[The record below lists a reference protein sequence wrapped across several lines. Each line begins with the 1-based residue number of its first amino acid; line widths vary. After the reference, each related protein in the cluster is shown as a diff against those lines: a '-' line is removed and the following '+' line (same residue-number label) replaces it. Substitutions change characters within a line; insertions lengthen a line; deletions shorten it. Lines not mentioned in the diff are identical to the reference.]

1 METKTK
7 SRVLQEFQEASKTLM
22 NPALKKEKDKG
33 TRVIGYFCSYGP
45 AEIITAAGMIPFR
58 IRAIGSTGTDLSDAY
73 LSNINC
79 SFCRSALNMGL
90 AGDYDFLDG
99 LIVLNNCDHVRRIYD
114 NWRRK
119 IKTPLVQMM
128 SLPKKISDPS
138 IQWYYDELKIV
149 KKAIEDKFNVKITDD
164 KLREAIKLH
173 NETRRLQRKL
183 YELRKK
189 DNPPITGADTLAVMV
204 AGSAMPLKQHNQM
217 LKELIDDLS
226 KSEGVGKARAR
237 LLIIGGILDDPEYIK
252 IIENTGG
259 LVVTDVL
266 CFGTKNFRAEVD
278 EKMKDPFAALAKYYI
293 ADRPSCPRMFGD
305 QTRRAQLVK
314 DLVKEF
320 KVDGV
325 IGERLVFCDLWAGEL
340 YMLSDDLKEADIP
353 LLKLDREYL
362 MVGAGQVR
370 TRVQAF
376 IESMGR

>member
-1 METKTK
+1 LETKTK
-7 SRVLQEFQEASKTLM
+7 SRALQEFQAVSKTLM

-33 TRVIGYFCSYGP
+33 TKVIGYFCSYGP

-58 IRAIGSTGTDLSDAY
+58 IRATGSTGTDLSDAY
-73 LSNINC
+73 LSSVNC
-79 SFCRSALNMGL
+79 SFCRNALNLGL
-90 AGDYDFLDG
+90 EGKYDFLDG

-114 NWRRK
+114 NWKRK
-119 IKTPLVQMM
+119 INTPLVQMM
-128 SLPKKISDPS
+128 SLPKKITPQS
-138 IQWYYDELKIV
+138 IQWYNDELNIV
-149 KKAIEDKFNVKITDD
+149 KKAIEDKFGVKITDE
-164 KLREAIKLH
+164 KLKEAIKLH

-189 DNPPITGADTLAVMV
+189 ENPPITGADTLAVMV
-204 AGSAMPLKQHNQM
+204 AATALPLKQYNQM
-217 LKELIDDLS
+217 LKELINELS
-226 KSEGVGKARAR
+226 KSEGVGKAKAR
-237 LLIIGGILDDPEYIK
+237 LLVIGGVIDDPEYVNV
-252 IIENTGG
+252 IESAGG

-266 CFGTKNFRAEVD
+266 CYGTKCFRAEID
-278 EKMKDPFAALAKYYI
+278 EKMKDPIAALAKYYI

-305 QTRRAQLVK
+305 QPRRSQLVK

-325 IGERLVFCDLWAGEL
+325 IGERIVFCDIWAGEI
-340 YMLSDDLKEADIP
+340 YMLDDDLKEAGIP

-362 MVGAGQVR
+362 MAGAGQVR

>member
-7 SRVLQEFQEASKTLM
+7 SRVLQEFHEASKTLL
-22 NPALKKEKDKG
+22 NPALKKEKEKG
-33 TRVIGYFCSYGP
+33 TKVIGYFCGYGP

-58 IRAIGSTGTDLSDAY
+58 IRATGSKGTDLSDAY
-73 LSNINC
+73 LSSINC
-79 SFCRSALNMGL
+79 SFCRNALNMGL

-149 KKAIEDKFNVKITDD
+149 QKAIEDKFNVKITDD
-164 KLREAIKLH
+164 KLQEAIKLH
-173 NETRRLQRKL
+173 NETRHLQREL

-204 AGSAMPLKQHNQM
+204 AGTAMPLKQYNPM
-217 LKELIDDLS
+217 LKELIADLS
-226 KSEGVGKARAR
+226 KSEGVGKAKAR
-237 LLIIGGILDDPEYIK
+237 LLVIGGILDDPEYLK
-252 IIENTGG
+252 IIESTGG

-266 CFGTKNFRAEVD
+266 CFGLKNFRANID
-278 EKMKDPFAALAKYYI
+278 EKMKDPIAALAKYYI
-293 ADRPSCPRMFGD
+293 ADRPACPRMFGD
-305 QTRRAQLVK
+305 QARRAQLVK
-314 DLVKEF
+314 DLIKEF

-325 IGERLVFCDLWAGEL
+325 VGERLVFCDLWAGEL
-340 YMLSDDLKEADIP
+340 YMLSDDLKEVNVP

-362 MVGAGQVR
+362 MAGAGQVR
-370 TRVQAF
+370 TRIQAF

>member
-33 TRVIGYFCSYGP
+33 AKIVGYFCSYGP

-58 IRAIGSTGTDLSDAY
+58 IRAVGSTGTDLSDAY
-73 LSNINC
+73 LSSINC
-79 SFCRSALNMGL
+79 SFCRNALNLGL
-90 AGDYDFLDG
+90 AGEYAFLDG

-119 IKTPLVQMM
+119 INTPFVQMM
-128 SLPKKISDPS
+128 SLPKKITDPS

-149 KKAIEDKFNVKITDD
+149 KKAIEDKFNVKITDA
-164 KLREAIKLH
+164 KLKEAIKLH

-189 DNPPITGADTLAVMV
+189 ENPPITGADTLAVMV
-204 AGSAMPLKQHNQM
+204 AGTALPLKQYNPM
-217 LKELIDDLS
+217 LKELIDELS
-226 KSEGVGKARAR
+226 KGEGVGKAKAR
-237 LLIIGGILDDPEYIK
+237 LLVIGGVIDDPEYIK
-252 IIENTGG
+252 VIESTGG

-266 CFGTKNFRAEVD
+266 CYGTKSFRAEID
-278 EKMKDPFAALAKYYI
+278 EKMKDPIAALAKYYI

-305 QTRRAQLVK
+305 QPRRSQLVK

-325 IGERLVFCDLWAGEL
+325 IGERLVFCDIWAGEI
-340 YMLSDDLKEADIP
+340 YMLDDDLKEAGIP
-353 LLKLDREYL
+353 LLKLDREYI
-362 MVGAGQVR
+362 MAGAGQVR

>member
-1 METKTK
+1 LETKTK
-7 SRVLQEFQEASKTLM
+7 SRALQEFQDVSKTLM

-33 TRVIGYFCSYGP
+33 TKVIGYFCSYGP

-58 IRAIGSTGTDLSDAY
+58 IRATGSTGTDLSDAY
-73 LSNINC
+73 LSSINC
-79 SFCRSALNMGL
+79 SFCRNALNLGL
-90 AGDYDFLDG
+90 EGKYDFLDG

-114 NWRRK
+114 NWKRK
-119 IKTPLVQMM
+119 INTPLVQMM
-128 SLPKKISDPS
+128 SLPKKITPQS
-138 IQWYYDELKIV
+138 IQWYDDELKIV
-149 KKAIEDKFNVKITDD
+149 KKAIEDKFGVKITDA
-164 KLREAIKLH
+164 KLKEAIKLH

-189 DNPPITGADTLAVMV
+189 ENPPITGADTLAVMV
-204 AGSAMPLKQHNQM
+204 AATALPLKQYNQM
-217 LKELIDDLS
+217 LKELINELS
-226 KSEGVGKARAR
+226 KSEGVGKAKAR
-237 LLIIGGILDDPEYIK
+237 LLVIGGVIDDPEYINV
-252 IIENTGG
+252 IESAGG

-266 CFGTKNFRAEVD
+266 CYGTKSFRAEID
-278 EKMKDPFAALAKYYI
+278 EKMKDPLAALAKYYI

-305 QTRRAQLVK
+305 QPRRAQLVK

-325 IGERLVFCDLWAGEL
+325 IGERLVFCDIWAGEI
-340 YMLSDDLKEADIP
+340 YMLDDDLKEAGIP

-362 MVGAGQVR
+362 MAGAGQVR

>member
-7 SRVLQEFQEASKTLM
+7 SRVLQEFQEASKTLL

-33 TRVIGYFCSYGP
+33 TKVIGYFCSYGP

-58 IRAIGSTGTDLSDAY
+58 IRATGSKGTDLSDAY
-73 LSNINC
+73 LSSINC
-79 SFCRSALNMGL
+79 SFCRNALNMAL
-90 AGDYDFLDG
+90 AGEYNFLDG

-119 IKTPLVQMM
+119 VKTPMVQMM
-128 SLPKKISDPS
+128 SLPKKITEPS

-164 KLREAIKLH
+164 KLKEAIKLH

-183 YELRKK
+183 YELKKK

-204 AGSAMPLKQHNQM
+204 AGSAIPLKQYNPM
-217 LKELIDDLS
+217 LKELIDDLG
-226 KSEGVGKARAR
+226 KSEGVGNAKAR
-237 LLIIGGILDDPEYIK
+237 LLIIGGIIDDPEYIK
-252 IIENTGG
+252 VIESTGG

-266 CFGTKNFRAEVD
+266 CFGTKSFRAEVD
-278 EKMKDPFAALAKYYI
+278 EKMKDPIAALAKYYI

-305 QTRRAQLVK
+305 QPRRAQLVK
-314 DLVKEF
+314 DLIKEF

-325 IGERLVFCDLWAGEL
+325 IGERIVFCDLWAGEIF
-340 YMLSDDLKEADIP
+340 MLSDDLKQVNVP

-362 MVGAGQVR
+362 MAGAGQVR